1 MKERILL
8 FLIILG
14 LGVFIYIYQSYFN
27 TVWGLGLICF
37 GMFIYGLTTTLA
49 YKVKKRVLKYHPEP
63 VNENYKPFVTIMI
76 PAHNEESVIA
86 HTVLNIQKLD
96 YPNFEII
103 VIDDRSSDN
112 TASVIKNLEKKYDKV
127 KALIRDKDAFPGKS
141 AVLNDAYKIAKGE
154 AILVFDADATVEP
167 DFLSKLIP
175 HLEPKDVGAVQARKV
190 IRNKNQNLLTRCQNN
205 EYTMDTHFQVGR
217 DSIKGAV
224 ELRGNGE
231 LIKRQAIDDIGGWN
245 NYTIVD
251 DLDMSTRLHIKGWDI
266 RFCPDAIV
274 YEEGIIYIRPLY
286 RQRRRWLEGTI
297 RRYLEYAGDVLF
309 SKDMSLRASLDMTA
323 YITQFIMPGW
333 FLMEILIRVF
343 KVLAKQAPPHMLYSS
358 IFIGCIIGFGFF
370 FAARYALRRYDYMPR
385 LDATFEALE
394 TSVYLFIIW
403 FPLVLYICFKILFM
417 KKDMNWGKTAHG
429 LVMEEEASIKAF
441 IKKELEKTKQYT
453 KEYTEKYTEKL
464 KQILAEKTETLASV
478 ANYTKTNNEAEKE
491 KNNDN

>member
-8 FLIILG
+8 FTIVFG
-14 LGVFIYIYQSYFN
+14 LGVFIYIFQSYFN
-27 TVWGLGLICF
+27 TVWGLALLCTF
-37 GMFIYGLTTTLA
+37 MFIYALFMNLS
-49 YKVKKRVLKYHPEP
+49 YKFKKRKLQKFPQII
-63 VNENYKPFVTIMI
+63 NENYKPFVTVMI
-76 PAHNEESVIA
+76 PAHNEETVITN
-86 HTVLNIQKLD
+86 TVENILQMN
-96 YPNFEII
+96 YTNFDVI
-103 VIDDRSSDN
+103 VIDDRSTDN
-112 TASVIKNLEKKYDKV
+112 TASVIKNLEQKYEKV
-127 KALIRDKDAFPGKS
+127 TALIRSKDAFPGKS
-141 AVLNDAYKIAKGE
+141 AVLNNAFKIAKGE

-175 HLEPKDVGAVQARKV
+175 YLEPKDVGAVQARKV

-217 DSIKGAV
+217 DSVKGAV

-231 LIKRQAIDDIGGWN
+231 LIKRQALEDINGWN

-251 DLDMSTRLHIKGWDI
+251 DLDMSTRLHIKGWDV
-266 RFCPDAIV
+266 RFCPEAIV
-274 YEEGIIYIRPLY
+274 YEEGIAYIRPLY

-309 SKDMSLRASLDMTA
+309 SKKMSLRASLDMTA
-323 YITQFIMPGW
+323 YISQFIMPGW
-333 FLMEILIRVF
+333 FLMEILIRGF

-358 IFIGCIIGFGFF
+358 IFIGCVIGFGFF
-370 FAARYALRRYDYMPR
+370 FGARYALRRYDYMPR

-394 TSVYLFIIW
+394 TSIYLFIIW

-441 IKKELEKTKQYT
+441 IKKELEKTKNYT
-453 KEYTEKYTEKL
+453 KEYTEKL
-464 KQILAEKTETLASV
+464 KQILAEKTESL
-478 ANYTKTNNEAEKE
+478 NIENLTNPNKDSD
-491 KNNDN
+491 KSLKD

>member
-8 FLIILG
+8 FTIVFG
-14 LGVFIYIYQSYFN
+14 LGVFIYIFQSYFN
-27 TVWGLGLICF
+27 TVWGLALLCTF
-37 GMFIYGLTTTLA
+37 MFIYALFMNLS
-49 YKVKKRVLKYHPEP
+49 YKFKKRKLQKFPQII
-63 VNENYKPFVTIMI
+63 NENYKPFVTVMI
-76 PAHNEESVIA
+76 PAHNEETVITN
-86 HTVLNIQKLD
+86 TVENILQMN
-96 YPNFEII
+96 YTNFDVI
-103 VIDDRSSDN
+103 VIDDRSTDN
-112 TASVIKNLEKKYDKV
+112 TASVIKNLEQKYEKV
-127 KALIRDKDAFPGKS
+127 TALIRSKDAFPGKS
-141 AVLNDAYKIAKGE
+141 AVLNDAFKIAKGE

-175 HLEPKDVGAVQARKV
+175 YLEPKDVGAVQARKV

-217 DSIKGAV
+217 DSVKGAV

-231 LIKRQAIDDIGGWN
+231 LIKRQALEDINGWN

-251 DLDMSTRLHIKGWDI
+251 DLDMSTRLHIKGWDV
-266 RFCPDAIV
+266 RFCPEAIV
-274 YEEGIIYIRPLY
+274 YEEGIAYIRPLY

-309 SKDMSLRASLDMTA
+309 SKKMSLRASLDMTA
-323 YITQFIMPGW
+323 YISQFIMPGW
-333 FLMEILIRVF
+333 FLMEILIRGF

-358 IFIGCIIGFGFF
+358 IFIGCVIGFGFF
-370 FAARYALRRYDYMPR
+370 FGARYALRRYDSMPR

-394 TSVYLFIIW
+394 TSIYLFIIW

-441 IKKELEKTKQYT
+441 IKKELEKTKNYT
-453 KEYTEKYTEKL
+453 KEYTEKL
-464 KQILAEKTETLASV
+464 KQILAEKTESL
-478 ANYTKTNNEAEKE
+478 NIENLTNPNKDSD
-491 KNNDN
+491 KSLKD

>member
-8 FLIILG
+8 FTIVFG
-14 LGVFIYIYQSYFN
+14 LGVFIYIFQSYFN
-27 TVWGLGLICF
+27 TVWGLALLCTF
-37 GMFIYGLTTTLA
+37 MFIYALFMNLS
-49 YKVKKRVLKYHPEP
+49 YKLKKRKLQKYPQII
-63 VNENYKPFVTIMI
+63 NENYKPFVTVMV
-76 PAHNEESVIA
+76 PAHNEETVITN
-86 HTVLNIQKLD
+86 TVENILQMN
-96 YPNFEII
+96 YENFDVI
-103 VIDDRSSDN
+103 VIDDRSTDN
-112 TASVIKNLEKKYDKV
+112 TASVIKNLEQKYEKV
-127 KALIRDKDAFPGKS
+127 TALIRSTDAFPGKS
-141 AVLNDAYKIAKGE
+141 AVLNDAFKIAKGE

-175 HLEPKDVGAVQARKV
+175 YLEPKDVGAVQARKV

-217 DSIKGAV
+217 DSVKGAV

-231 LIKRQAIDDIGGWN
+231 LIKRQALEDINGWN

-251 DLDMSTRLHIKGWDI
+251 DLDMSTRLHIKGWDV

-274 YEEGIIYIRPLY
+274 YEEGIAYIRPLY

-309 SKDMSLRASLDMTA
+309 SKKMSLRASLDMTA
-323 YITQFIMPGW
+323 YISQFIMPGW
-333 FLMEILIRVF
+333 FLMEILIRGF

-358 IFIGCIIGFGFF
+358 IFIGCVIGFGFF
-370 FAARYALRRYDYMPR
+370 FGARYALRRYDYMPR

-394 TSVYLFIIW
+394 TSIYLFIIW

-441 IKKELEKTKQYT
+441 IKKELEKTKNYT
-453 KEYTEKYTEKL
+453 KEYTEKL
-464 KQILAEKTETLASV
+464 KQILAEKTESL
-478 ANYTKTNNEAEKE
+478 NIENLTNPNKDSD
-491 KNNDN
+491 KSLKD